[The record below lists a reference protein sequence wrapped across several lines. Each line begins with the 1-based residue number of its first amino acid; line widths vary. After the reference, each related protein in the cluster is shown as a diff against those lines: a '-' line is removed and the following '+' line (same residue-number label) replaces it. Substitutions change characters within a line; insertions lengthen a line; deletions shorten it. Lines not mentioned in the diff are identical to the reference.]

1 MDIFE
6 ASRVIAAKKMC
17 LKKAKTIP
25 KNPRGQR
32 PIQSKMAKGRY
43 RCKRGSNPRP
53 MSKDE
58 EDAKKAHCD
67 VKRRAVLW
75 DEIELKVKMPSL
87 PREPAVMVDV

>member
-1 MDIFE
+1 
-6 ASRVIAAKKMC
+6 
-17 LKKAKTIP
+17 
-25 KNPRGQR
+25 
-32 PIQSKMAKGRY
+32 
-43 RCKRGSNPRP
+43 